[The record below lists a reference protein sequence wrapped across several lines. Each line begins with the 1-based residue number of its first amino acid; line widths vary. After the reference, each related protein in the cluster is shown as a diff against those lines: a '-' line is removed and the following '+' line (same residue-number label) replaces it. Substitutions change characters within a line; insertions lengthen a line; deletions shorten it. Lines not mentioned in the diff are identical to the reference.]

1 MANLKAYFKNLRP
14 YCIAVFAI
22 YLVMSLFSRK
32 LIVDGSSMEPNYHNG
47 DVLKINLVTYLT
59 SEPQRYDVVAIHTP
73 SMDLIKRIIA
83 LPGETVSIDENGKIR
98 INGEIIED
106 PFAEEAIRQDMRGLA
121 ANTII
126 LKDNEYFVMGDN
138 RNASTDSRT
147 IGPIQKKQIIGKV
160 RVKR

>member
-1 MANLKAYFKNLRP
+1 MANFKAYFKNLQP
-14 YCIAVFAI
+14 YCIVVFTI
-22 YLVMSLFSRK
+22 YLVISLFSRK

>member
-14 YCIAVFAI
+14 YCIVVFAL
-22 YLVMSLFSRK
+22 YLIMSLFSRK

-47 DVLKINLVTYLT
+47 DVLKINLITYLT
-59 SEPQRYDVVAIHTP
+59 SEPQRYDVVAVHTP

-83 LPGETVSIDENGKIR
+83 LPGETVRIDENGEVL

-106 PFAEEAIRQDMRGLA
+106 PFAKETITQDMRGLA
-121 ANTII
+121 ADTIT
-126 LKDNEYFVMGDN
+126 LKDNEFFVMGDN

-160 RVKR
+160 RAKR

>member
-1 MANLKAYFKNLRP
+1 MANFKAYFKNLQP
-14 YCIAVFAI
+14 YCIVVFAI

-47 DVLKINLVTYLT
+47 DVLKINLVAYLT

-121 ANTII
+121 ADTII

>member
-14 YCIAVFAI
+14 YCIVVFAI

-32 LIVDGSSMEPNYHNG
+32 LIVDGNSMEPNYHNG
-47 DVLKINLVTYLT
+47 DVLNINLVAYLT

-106 PFAEEAIRQDMRGLA
+106 SFAEEAIRQDMRGLA

>member
-1 MANLKAYFKNLRP
+1 MANFKAYFKNLQP
-14 YCIAVFAI
+14 YCIVVFTI

-160 RVKR
+160 RVER

>member
-14 YCIAVFAI
+14 YCIVVFAI

-47 DVLKINLVTYLT
+47 DVLKINLVAYLT

-83 LPGETVSIDENGKIR
+83 LPGETVRIDENGEVL

-106 PFAEEAIRQDMRGLA
+106 PFAKEAVTQDMRGLA
-121 ANTII
+121 VNTIT

-147 IGPIQKKQIIGKV
+147 IGPIQKKQIIGKI
-160 RVKR
+160 REKR

>member
-1 MANLKAYFKNLRP
+1 MANFKVYFKNLQP
-14 YCIAVFAI
+14 YCIVVFAI
-22 YLVMSLFSRK
+22 Y
-32 LIVDGSSMEPNYHNG
+32 
-47 DVLKINLVTYLT
+47 
-59 SEPQRYDVVAIHTP
+59 TP

>member
-14 YCIAVFAI
+14 YCIVVFAI

>member
-14 YCIAVFAI
+14 YCIVVFAF

-47 DVLKINLVTYLT
+47 DVLKINSVAYLT
-59 SEPQRYDVVAIHTP
+59 SEPQRYDVVAVHTP

-83 LPGETVSIDENGKIR
+83 LPGETVRIDENGEVL

-106 PFAEEAIRQDMRGLA
+106 PFAKETITQDMRGLA
-121 ANTII
+121 ANII
-126 LKDNEYFVMGDN
+126 TLKDNEYFVMGDN

>member
-1 MANLKAYFKNLRP
+1 MANLKAYFKNLQP
-14 YCIAVFAI
+14 YCIVVFAF

-47 DVLKINLVTYLT
+47 DVLKINSVAYLT
-59 SEPQRYDVVAIHTP
+59 SEPQRYDVVAVHTP

-83 LPGETVSIDENGKIR
+83 LPGETASIDENGKIR

>member
-14 YCIAVFAI
+14 YCIVVFAI

-47 DVLKINLVTYLT
+47 DVLKINLVAYLT
-59 SEPQRYDVVAIHTP
+59 SKPQRYDVVAVHTP

>member
-1 MANLKAYFKNLRP
+1 MVNFKAYFKNLQP
-14 YCIAVFAI
+14 YCIVVFAI

-47 DVLKINLVTYLT
+47 DVLKINLVAYLT

-121 ANTII
+121 ADTII

>member
-14 YCIAVFAI
+14 YCIVVFAI

-59 SEPQRYDVVAIHTP
+59 SEPQRYDVVTIHTP

>member
-14 YCIAVFAI
+14 YCIVVFAL
-22 YLVMSLFSRK
+22 YLIMSLFSRK

-47 DVLKINLVTYLT
+47 DVLKINLITYLT
-59 SEPQRYDVVAIHTP
+59 SEPQRYDVVAVHTP
-73 SMDLIKRIIA
+73 SMNLIKRIIA
-83 LPGETVSIDENGKIR
+83 LPGETVRIDENGEVL

-106 PFAEEAIRQDMRGLA
+106 PFAKETITQDMRGLA
-121 ANTII
+121 ADTIT
-126 LKDNEYFVMGDN
+126 LKDNEFFVMGDN

-160 RVKR
+160 RAKR

>member
-1 MANLKAYFKNLRP
+1 MSILKAYCKKLRP
-14 YCIAVFAI
+14 YCIVVFAI

>member
-1 MANLKAYFKNLRP
+1 MANLKTYFKNLRP
-14 YCIAVFAI
+14 YCIVVFAI

-47 DVLKINLVTYLT
+47 DVLKINLVAYLT

-83 LPGETVSIDENGKIR
+83 LPGETVSIDKNGKVLV
-98 INGEIIED
+98 NGEIIED
-106 PFAEEAIRQDMRGLA
+106 PFAKEAIRQDMRGLA
-121 ANTII
+121 ADTII
-126 LKDNEYFVMGDN
+126 LKGNEYFVMGDN

>member
-14 YCIAVFAI
+14 YCIVVFAI
-22 YLVMSLFSRK
+22 YLVVSLFSRK

-47 DVLKINLVTYLT
+47 DVLKINLVAYLT

-83 LPGETVSIDENGKIR
+83 LPGEMVSIDENGKVR

>member
-14 YCIAVFAI
+14 YCIVVFAI
-22 YLVMSLFSRK
+22 YLVVSLFSRK

-47 DVLKINLVTYLT
+47 DVLKINLVAYLT

>member
-14 YCIAVFAI
+14 YCIVVFAI

-47 DVLKINLVTYLT
+47 DVLKINSVAYLT
-59 SEPQRYDVVAIHTP
+59 SEPQRYDVVAVHTP

-83 LPGETVSIDENGKIR
+83 LPGETVRIDENGEVL

-106 PFAEEAIRQDMRGLA
+106 PFVKETITQDMRGLA
-121 ANTII
+121 VNTIT

>member
-1 MANLKAYFKNLRP
+1 MANFKVYFKNLRP
-14 YCIAVFAI
+14 YCIVVFAI

-47 DVLKINLVTYLT
+47 DVLKINLVAYLT

>member
-1 MANLKAYFKNLRP
+1 MANFKAYFKNLQP
-14 YCIAVFAI
+14 YCIVVFTI